1 MIHRVLSRL
10 IFTAGLFAN
19 FINALCQIS
28 LLYQKEVV
36 VQDIE
41 KQKGDKGTAVNQ
53 WCRRKCVG
61 KHLSLQRY

>member
-41 KQKGDKGTAVNQ
+41 KQKGKGDEATAVN
-53 WCRRKCVG
+53 
-61 KHLSLQRY
+61 

>member
-1 MIHRVLSRL
+1 MIHPVLSRL
-10 IFTAGLFAN
+10 IFLAGLFAN

-41 KQKGDKGTAVNQ
+41 KQKGDEATAVN
-53 WCRRKCVG
+53 
-61 KHLSLQRY
+61 